1 MSSFR
6 SLSWWLQILSLI
18 GLSLIPLIVIRTMT
32 DPLGLVSQ
40 PQFVGSIFII
50 ICLLGA
56 IAGVRPSSFSRSVSR
71 KSMQEEEDSQELG
84 VPQEK
89 PALRGHHYSCDEF
102 SDHVLRIDNNVFCA
116 GCTGLTTG
124 AVISILGSLVYFFLG
139 FTFLDELVVFWV
151 GFSGVLLGLVQHQI
165 YRILSIRSG
174 FFRFALNVFF
184 VVGAFLVL
192 VGADRITGDLT
203 VDIYILCVI
212 LLWIITR
219 ILMSKSEHERICKRC
234 ADESCSHPLC

>member
-1 MSSFR
+1 
-6 SLSWWLQILSLI
+6 
-18 GLSLIPLIVIRTMT
+18 MT
-32 DPLGLVSQ
+32 DPLGMVSQ

-56 IAGVRPSSFSRSVSR
+56 IAGLRPSSFSRSVSR
-71 KSMQEEEDSQELG
+71 KSMQEEGESQELEELS
-84 VPQEK
+84 EK

-102 SDHVLRIDNNVFCA
+102 SSHVLRIDNNVFCA

-139 FTFLDELVVFWV
+139 YIFLDELVVFWV
-151 GFSGVLLGLVQHQI
+151 GFSGVFLGLIQHQI
-165 YRILSIRSG
+165 YRALSIRSG

-184 VVGAFLVL
+184 VVGAFLVF
-192 VGADRITGDLT
+192 VGANRITGGLS
-203 VDIYILCVI
+203 VDIYILCVV

-219 ILMSKSEHERICKRC
+219 IAMSKDEHDRICKRC
-234 ADESCSHPLC
+234 HDETCGHPVQ

>member
-1 MSSFR
+1 
-6 SLSWWLQILSLI
+6 
-18 GLSLIPLIVIRTMT
+18 MT

-40 PQFVGSIFII
+40 PQFVGSIFIT

-71 KSMQEEEDSQELG
+71 KSIQEEDSQKPE
-84 VPQEK
+84 VPQEI

-139 FTFLDELVVFWV
+139 VSFLDELLVFWV
-151 GFSGVLLGLVQHQI
+151 GLSGVFLGLVQHQI
-165 YRILSIRSG
+165 YRLLSIRSG
-174 FFRFALNVFF
+174 FFRFVLNVIF

-192 VGADRITGDLT
+192 VGANRITGDLT

-234 ADESCSHPLC
+234 DDETCSHPLC